1 VMNVIKMNQL
11 FKRNVHAYDL
21 LLCSIMPF
29 LVTLLSVFVHF
40 LPLNGV
46 SVWIRL
52 LLGITALILIPGYCV
67 TKIIFKSVYSV
78 EMFGFSLLFGIGIQ
92 MINILLLY
100 SVVSTFFCEQ
110 INFGLTLTFLTVIST
125 LICCMGRI
133 IKEKRGNTNLHIST
147 QDDVVQRKSKTL
159 SIEKLLFPV
168 FIIAVILRLY
178 FQSFSLGPVSDG
190 ALYLGYARN
199 LVQDGI
205 FASKVSV
212 TDWIGVSES
221 MLSTG
226 FIPHSGTPFVL
237 AIFFDIGGISYSV
250 GKMMAVFFG
259 ALLVFPVYG
268 IAKELFSVKAGLIAS
283 AIVAVHPFLLEYSSM
298 LHGPEIMGAVFLASS
313 FYFLLLSIQRSQ
325 SWQAILAGFFAFLTG
340 LSWEANFYVYLA
352 TIPMLIILLKK
363 EIDVK
368 NSFLI
373 FFVVGLWG
381 FTLKF
386 SAGFPFGLAFHIG
399 IPTLLVLVAFLKRR
413 KVWAR
418 LFCFFL
424 LTLNLFLE
432 FFVFVRQYYF
442 TEVYINP
449 ASEIP
454 TGTWITSTVS
464 QLVSVTGI
472 GDFLNRIYSYLLP
485 AYLNNLSPILISLG
499 IMAFIF
505 LKTWRKKLSVLLF
518 PSFQMVLYGIFVSES
533 MLSLT
538 VGNAENRLLL
548 GATPF
553 FAILAAVFIDQL
565 TVSLVST
572 YESQKKILLG
582 LRKFK
587 FSINFST
594 IFIAIMIASVFLIQF
609 GSRYETVMNQ
619 IRYKDIKTLYHLD
632 AAIHWVNE
640 NVGPDDIIMTRKP
653 FEWTW
658 YTDRKTVTFEQNID
672 LYEMRTL
679 IKKYRVNY
687 VIVDPIFNEWYYN
700 LQDLYTSPEIPPPGF
715 QLVFRSDNT
724 DGIKILIYNT
734 TECIYTDFGSSW
746 FPSDYQTILL

>member
-1 VMNVIKMNQL
+1 MNAIKMNQL

-21 LLCSIMPF
+21 LLCSILP
-29 LVTLLSVFVHF
+29 LLATLLSVFVHF

-52 LLGITALILIPGYCV
+52 LLGITALFLIPGYCV
-67 TKIIFKSVYSV
+67 TKIIVTSDCSV
-78 EMFGFSLLFGIGIQ
+78 EMFGLSLLFGIGVQ
-92 MINILLLY
+92 MVNVLLLY

-110 INFGLTLTFLTVIST
+110 INFGLTLTFLTVIFT
-125 LICCMGRI
+125 LICCVGRI
-133 IKEKRGNTNLHIST
+133 IKERGGNANLHFSIR
-147 QDDVVQRKSKTL
+147 DDVVQRKGKTL
-159 SIEKLLFPV
+159 SVEKLLLLI
-168 FIIAVILRLY
+168 FIIAVILRIY
-178 FQSFSLGPVSDG
+178 YQTFSSEAVSDG
-190 ALYLGYARN
+190 ALYLEYARN
-199 LVQDGI
+199 LVQHGI
-205 FASKVSV
+205 FTSKVTV
-212 TDWIGVSES
+212 TDWIGVSDAV
-221 MLSTG
+221 LSAG
-226 FIPHSGTPFVL
+226 FVPHSGTPFVL
-237 AIFFDIGGISYSV
+237 AIFFEIGGVSYSV

-368 NSFLI
+368 NSLPI

-381 FTLKF
+381 FTFKF
-386 SAGFPFGLAFHIG
+386 NAGFPFGLAFHIG
-399 IPTLLVLVAFLKRR
+399 TPTLLVLVAFLKR
-413 KVWAR
+413 KKTWAR
-418 LFCFFL
+418 SLCFFF
-424 LTLNLFLE
+424 LTLNLFE
-432 FFVFVRQYYF
+432 EIFWIRQYYF
-442 TEVYINP
+442 PEVFITP

-505 LKTWRKKLSVLLF
+505 SKTWRKKLSALLF
-518 PSFQMVLYGIFVSES
+518 PSFQMVFYAIFVSES

-538 VGNAENRLLL
+538 VGKVENRLLL

-572 YESQKKILLG
+572 YKGQKKILLG

-587 FSINFST
+587 FSINLST
-594 IFIAIMIASVFLIQF
+594 ILIAIMIASVFLIQF
-609 GSRYETVMNQ
+609 RPRYETVINQ
-619 IRYKDIKTLYHLD
+619 IRDKDIKTLYHLD
-632 AAIHWVNE
+632 PAINWVNE

-653 FEWTW
+653 FEWAW
-658 YTDRKTVTFEQNID
+658 YTDRKTVIFEQNID
-672 LYEMRTL
+672 LHEMRAL

-687 VIVDPIFNEWYYN
+687 VIVDPIFNGSYYN
-700 LQDLYTSPEIPPPGF
+700 LQDLYTSPEIPPLGF
-715 QLVFRSDNT
+715 QLVFRSDNI
-724 DGIKILIYNT
+724 DGTKILIYNT
-734 TECIYTDFGSSW
+734 TRFHLY
-746 FPSDYQTILL
+746 